1 MSLFSQDKVG
11 AAQPTPRS
19 IGSKAIK
26 RKQSI
31 LFAALLLL
39 LGIAL
44 VAAVALL
51 NSRKPAP
58 LPIKND
64 NPVSMSSP
72 IAAPGSAVD
81 EHDAWRGQES
91 AKIAGLEK
99 KLSDLADQLKNPAPS
114 TTPGRSGSPSAMAG
128 LVPGFPPPLPPGL
141 TNPARTASPM
151 VPPPAPPR
159 ILPPVPPHMRTSSK
173 MPPAP
178 GMGLDMQGQAN
189 GQPLPYQDDGIE
201 TGSMDDPATA
211 AAPGFRAMSTTPS
224 APAKPV
230 KTVGNYVPSGT
241 FVRAVLLSGL
251 DAPTGG
257 QAQSNPQPVLLR
269 MVDDSQ
275 LPNRFRSR
283 MKECHIVATGYGDLS
298 SERAYIRTESL
309 SCITQSG
316 TALDVPIKGYVAG
329 EDGKAGMRGRLVTKQ
344 GQVLANAL
352 IAGIGS
358 GLGQAF
364 QQNATLTSTSAL
376 GTTTSVEP
384 GKQFQAGV
392 TAGVGKA
399 FDRLAQ
405 YYITLAEK
413 LFPVIEVGAGRTVD
427 VVLTKGAD
435 LPIGDVGSDDASQDN
450 HRYGTR

>member
-1 MSLFSQDKVG
+1 
-11 AAQPTPRS
+11 
-19 IGSKAIK
+19 
-26 RKQSI
+26 
-31 LFAALLLL
+31 
-39 LGIAL
+39 
-44 VAAVALL
+44 
-51 NSRKPAP
+51 
-58 LPIKND
+58 
-64 NPVSMSSP
+64 MSSP

-81 EHDAWRGQES
+81 QHDAWRGQES

-99 KLSDLADQLKNPAPS
+99 KLSDLSDQLKNAAPS
-114 TTPGRSGSPSAMAG
+114 HAG
-128 LVPGFPPPLPPGL
+128 QARLTQCHGGAGAGFPTSLTPALAPGL
-141 TNPARTASPM
+141 TNPAMLVKPS
-151 VPPPAPPR
+151 VPAAPAM
-159 ILPPVPPHMRTSSK
+159 LPPVPPRPTMASAASSIK
-173 MPPAP
+173 MPPGP
-178 GMGLDMQGQAN
+178 GLGPGLPGQLN
-189 GQPLPYQDDGIE
+189 GPPMPYQDDGIE
-201 TGSMDDPATA
+201 TGSMDDPATP
-211 AAPGFRAMSTTPS
+211 AAPGSRAMNATPS

-275 LPNRFRSR
+275 LPNRFRSH

-316 TALDVPIKGYVAG
+316 AALDVPIKGYVAG

-450 HRYGTR
+450 RRYGAR

>member
-1 MSLFSQDKVG
+1 MSLFSQDK
-11 AAQPTPRS
+11 AAPAQLEPRS

-26 RKQSI
+26 RKQSMM
-31 LFAALLLL
+31 FAALLLVI
-39 LGIAL
+39 GVAL

-51 NSRKPAP
+51 NSRKPAL
-58 LPIKND
+58 LPVKND

-81 EHDAWRGQES
+81 PHDAWRGQES

-99 KLSDLADQLKNPAPS
+99 KLADLTDQLKNPVPS
-114 TTPGRSGSPSAMAG
+114 TPGRPGSAGAMAG
-128 LVPGFPPPLPPGL
+128 LVPGFPPALSA
-141 TNPARTASPM
+141 NSAIMASAA
-151 VPPPAPPR
+151 VPPPAPPKF
-159 ILPPVPPHMRTSSK
+159 LPPVPPHMRTSSK
-173 MPPAP
+173 MSPAP
-178 GMGLDMQGQAN
+178 GMGLDMQSHAN
-189 GQPLPYQDDGIE
+189 GQPMPYHDDGIE
-201 TGSMDDPATA
+201 TGSMENPATP
-211 AAPGFRAMSTTPS
+211 AAPSVRTTNMTTS
-224 APAKPV
+224 APTKPA

-275 LPNRFRSR
+275 LPNRFRSH
-283 MKECHIVATGYGDLS
+283 MKACHIVATGYGDLS

-316 TALDVPIKGYVAG
+316 AALDVPIKGYVAG

-427 VVLTKGAD
+427 VVLTRGAD
-435 LPIGDVGSDDASQDN
+435 LPIGDVGSDDAAPGNS
-450 HRYGTR
+450 RYGMR